1 MDEACGAA
9 GAARPADL
17 TGLFVTSQ
25 DCRRSRF
32 DAAPLVRTVDPVR
45 RLAHPDVTGSLP
57 LSMETLHAQGD
68 RGAFPDLRNPLRF
81 PSGRAGVSRGAAWGK
96 EPRRSSRVPREPD
109 RCRNPDP
116 AVLVAALLDVMSV
129 GAPEL
134 FGGALL
140 RCAVVCERGAR
151 PQARECASRVT
162 SLPDTFI
169 ARLAIGLQE

>member
-1 MDEACGAA
+1 MLRRWCARLIRCGGLPILMSLGLYPFPWKPFTPRGIAVRSQIC
-9 GAARPADL
+9 GIRCDSPPGVQVCPAARP
-17 TGLFVTSQ
+17 G
-25 DCRRSRF
+25 
-32 DAAPLVRTVDPVR
+32 
-45 RLAHPDVTGSLP
+45 
-57 LSMETLHAQGD
+57 
-68 RGAFPDLRNPLRF
+68 
-81 PSGRAGVSRGAAWGK
+81 GK